1 MWYKYNILRRINN
14 IYASCNFTIVE
25 LAVLAVITL
34 YLLGLLISAI
44 IMK

>member
-14 IYASCNFTIVE
+14 IYAGCYFTIVE
-25 LAVLAVITL
+25 LVVLAVITL
-34 YLLGLLISAI
+34 YLTWVLVSAI